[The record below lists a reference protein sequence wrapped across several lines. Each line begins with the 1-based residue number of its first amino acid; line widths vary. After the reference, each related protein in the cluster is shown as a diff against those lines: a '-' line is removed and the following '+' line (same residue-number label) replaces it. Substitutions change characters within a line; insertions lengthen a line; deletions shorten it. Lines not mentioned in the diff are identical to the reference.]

1 MNHHQRTIDHD
12 KQARRSIPPHSQRP
26 SASSSVALLASFDAL
41 PTTVQKMMEES
52 GVRTPI
58 ELRCTAAFMR
68 FIEQNLD
75 PSTLRKVADPKGDFP
90 GVLSAVQGSLRS
102 RSAEAMAIHLYTKE
116 LLRLLSVAA
125 ARQHLAAARNR

>member
-1 MNHHQRTIDHD
+1 MNHHQRTIDHN
-12 KQARRSIPPHSQRP
+12 KQERRLIPPTSQRP
-26 SASSSVALLASFDAL
+26 SASSSALLASFDAL
-41 PTTVQKMMEES
+41 PTTVQKMMEER
-52 GVRTPI
+52 GIQTPI

-75 PSTLRKVADPKGDFP
+75 PATLRKVADPKGDFP